1 MILKIP
7 PYAAQFMQY
16 GNAESCQMF
25 RIPHTGKLQDMGR
38 TNGTSGKNNLH
49 RRISAFSDTYARK
62 LYADRALALEHHAM
76 HQSIG
81 HHAQIGPPHGRAQ
94 IGSRRTRTEPPAA
107 RLLHPADMIA
117 KPMRQIVQIIA
128 VIPAH
133 LLARFNRRL
142 TKLRLVTRRRGIE
155 KTILAMRGL
164 IRPLPFLGFVEV
176 RQHIA

>member
-7 PYAAQFMQY
+7 PHAAQFMQHRNTKA
-16 GNAESCQMF
+16 GQMLC
-25 RIPHTGKLQDMGR
+25 IPHTRKLLDMWG
-38 TNGTSGKNNLH
+38 TNGTGGENHFH
-49 RRISAFSDTYARK
+49 RRIRAFSNTTARK
-62 LYADRALALEHHAM
+62 LYADRALAFENYTM

-117 KPMRQIVQIIA
+117 KPMRQIVQIIT

-155 KTILAMRGL
+155 KTILAMRSL

-176 RQHIA
+176 RLHIA